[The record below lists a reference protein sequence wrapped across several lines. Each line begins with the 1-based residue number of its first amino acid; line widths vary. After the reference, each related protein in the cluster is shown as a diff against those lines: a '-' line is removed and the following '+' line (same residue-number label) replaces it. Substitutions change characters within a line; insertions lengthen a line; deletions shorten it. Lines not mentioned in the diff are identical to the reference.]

1 VARIVAAMS
10 GGVDSS
16 VAAALLAGEAAA
28 GGDDVVGVWMRTH
41 PDRGEGWE
49 PRRGCCST
57 EAADDARRVAQQ
69 LGIPF
74 YILNVEQEFGE
85 QVIDAFA
92 DAYLAGTTP
101 NPCQACNEH
110 IKFDLLARRA
120 VGAYGAQ
127 AVATGHY
134 ARIDHRDGRWRL
146 LRATDRAKDQTYFLW
161 NLDQRRL
168 AATRFPLGEM
178 TKTEVRALA
187 AEQGL
192 TTAATPESQEICFV
206 PAGDYRALLA
216 ERRAY
221 EGEPGAIVNESGE
234 RVGTHA
240 GFAHYTVGQ
249 RRGLRLTA
257 DVPHYVREIRPESNE
272 VVVGTRDDLAARGF
286 VADARKFVAGDP
298 PAERFEA
305 EVRIRHRGE
314 DVPCEVTL
322 VGTDRMVVETAEPVW
337 APAPGQSAVLYRG
350 EECLGGGRIAR
361 T

>member
-28 GGDDVVGVWMRTH
+28 GGDEVVGVWMRTH
-41 PDRGEGWE
+41 PDRGERWE

-134 ARIDHRDGRWRL
+134 ARIDQRDGRWRL
-146 LRATDRAKDQTYFLW
+146 LRAADRTKDQTYFLW

-249 RRGLRLTA
+249 RRGLGLTA
-257 DVPHYVREIRPESNE
+257 EVPHYVREIRPESNE
-272 VVVGTRDDLAARGF
+272 VVVGTRDDLAMRGF
-286 VADARKFVAGDP
+286 VADARQFVAGDP

-305 EVRIRHRGE
+305 EVRIRHRAE

>member
-1 VARIVAAMS
+1 MS

-286 VADARKFVAGDP
+286 VADARQFVAGDP